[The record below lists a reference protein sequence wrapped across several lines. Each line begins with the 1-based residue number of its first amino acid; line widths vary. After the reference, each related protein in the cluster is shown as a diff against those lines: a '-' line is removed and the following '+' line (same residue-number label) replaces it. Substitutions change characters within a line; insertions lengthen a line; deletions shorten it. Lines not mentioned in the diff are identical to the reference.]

1 MFCYF
6 LINKRVCLKK
16 AINKLKLHSPN
27 FLLAKIEQLNM
38 SPMHIRSIFKV
49 SLISL
54 ALGLFQARPI
64 QAFTL
69 SIFHN
74 NDSESALLPR
84 NSEGE
89 TDLDGDIG
97 GAARFVSLID
107 TLRSNA
113 TTDATITLSSGDN
126 FLAGTAFNASLENGT
141 FYDAVVLDAINYDAI
156 ALGNHD
162 FDFGTDVLADFIS
175 SPQFSRPVPY
185 LSANLD
191 FSNVPE
197 LQNLVE
203 QGRIAASTV
212 VEKAGERIGVVGAT
226 TPALRS
232 ISSPGDVEIE
242 QDVAGEVQAE
252 IDALLAQ
259 GVDKIIL
266 ISHLQSVEN
275 DLELIPQLS
284 GVDIAIAGGGD
295 ELLAN
300 ADDELLPGDES
311 SLEQSYPLTVTNAE
325 GRTVPVVTTAGQ
337 YGYVGQL
344 EVEFDE
350 AGNVIDF
357 DGGPQRVF
365 APDGIESD
373 PQVQE
378 QAIEPVAESIAAL
391 EENAIATSE
400 VPLNG
405 EREAVRTEETN
416 FGNLIADALLATGQ
430 ALAPTFGLP
439 IPDVALQNG
448 GGIRNDSTF
457 APGEF
462 TELDTFDAL
471 PFPNFVT
478 VVPNVT
484 ASQFKEILENAVSQ
498 IEEVG
503 GRFAQIAGFEFAYD
517 PDASIGTRVRMVVL
531 NDGTVIVENGEVV
544 AGAPDITI
552 STIDF
557 LAQGGDDYPFG
568 DADFT
573 SLGVSYQQ
581 ALENFVSDL
590 GTITAQDYPVGG
602 EGRITTAQAPSPP
615 QPETVPEPT
624 SVLGL
629 LALGLGAASL
639 QHRKSSH

>member
-1 MFCYF
+1 
-6 LINKRVCLKK
+6 
-16 AINKLKLHSPN
+16 
-27 FLLAKIEQLNM
+27 M
-38 SPMHIRSIFKV
+38 SLMHIHSIFKV
-49 SLISL
+49 GLIGL
-54 ALGLFQARPI
+54 ALSLQARPI

-69 SIFHN
+69 SVFHN
-74 NDSESALLPR
+74 NDGESALLPR
-84 NSEGE
+84 NLDGA
-89 TDLDGDIG
+89 TDLNGDIG
-97 GAARFVSLID
+97 GAARFVSLVD

-126 FLAGTAFNASLENGT
+126 FLAGTAFNASIEDGT
-141 FYDAVVLDAINYDAI
+141 FYDATVLNAIGYDAI

-175 SPQFSRPVPY
+175 SPEWSNLVPY

-191 FSNVPE
+191 FDGVPA

-212 VEKAGERIGVVGAT
+212 VEKAGEQIGVVGAT
-226 TPALRS
+226 TPELRS

-252 IDALLAQ
+252 IDDLLDQ

-300 ADDELLPGDES
+300 PDNALLPGDES
-311 SLEQSYPLTVTNAE
+311 TPEQSYPLTVTNAE
-325 GRTVPVVTTAGQ
+325 GLTVPVVTTAGQ

-350 AGNVIDF
+350 AGNVTGF

-373 PQVQE
+373 PQVQA

-416 FGNLIADALLATGQ
+416 FGNLIADALLATGT

-462 TELDTFDAL
+462 TELNTFDAL
-471 PFPNFVT
+471 PFPNFVA
-478 VVPNVT
+478 VVPNVA

-503 GRFAQIAGFEFAYD
+503 GSFAQIAGFEFAYD

-531 NDGTVIVENGEVV
+531 NDGTVIVEDGEVV

-568 DADFT
+568 EADFT

-602 EGRITTAQAPSPP
+602 EGRITTAQAPLQP
-615 QPETVPEPT
+615 QPESVPEPT

-629 LALGLGAASL
+629 LALGLGATSL
-639 QHRKSSH
+639 QRRKSSH

>member
-1 MFCYF
+1 
-6 LINKRVCLKK
+6 
-16 AINKLKLHSPN
+16 
-27 FLLAKIEQLNM
+27 M
-38 SPMHIRSIFKV
+38 SLMHIHSIFKV
-49 SLISL
+49 SLVGL
-54 ALGLFQARPI
+54 ALSLSARPI

-69 SIFHN
+69 SVFHN
-74 NDSESALLPR
+74 NDGESALLPR
-84 NSEGE
+84 NLDGA
-89 TDLDGDIG
+89 TDLNGDIG
-97 GAARFVSLID
+97 GAARFVSLVD

-126 FLAGTAFNASLENGT
+126 FLAGTAFNASLEDGT
-141 FYDAVVLDAINYDAI
+141 FYDATVLNAIGYDAI

-175 SPQFSRPVPY
+175 SPEWSNPVPY

-191 FSNVPE
+191 FGGVPA

-212 VEKAGERIGVVGAT
+212 VEKAGEQIGVVGAT

-252 IDALLAQ
+252 IDDLLAQ

-300 ADDELLPGDES
+300 PDNALLPGDES
-311 SLEQSYPLTVTNAE
+311 TPESYPLTVTNAE

-350 AGNVIDF
+350 AGNIIDF

-373 PQVQE
+373 PQVQA

-416 FGNLIADALLATGQ
+416 FGNLIADALLATGT

-457 APGEF
+457 ASGEF

-471 PFPNFVT
+471 PFPNFVA
-478 VVPNVT
+478 VVPNVA
-484 ASQFKEILENAVSQ
+484 ASQFKDILENAVSQ

-531 NDGTVIVENGEVV
+531 NDGTVIVEDGEVV

-568 DADFT
+568 EADFT

-581 ALENFVSDL
+581 ALEDFVSDL

-602 EGRITTAQAPSPP
+602 EGRITTQISSPP

>member
-1 MFCYF
+1 
-6 LINKRVCLKK
+6 
-16 AINKLKLHSPN
+16 
-27 FLLAKIEQLNM
+27 M
-38 SPMHIRSIFKV
+38 SSMHIRSIFKV
-49 SLISL
+49 SLIGL
-54 ALGLFQARPI
+54 ALSLQARPI

-74 NDSESALLPR
+74 NDGESALLPR

-89 TDLDGDIG
+89 TDPNGDIG

-141 FYDAVVLDAINYDAI
+141 FYDATVLNAINYDAI

-191 FSNVPE
+191 FSGVPA

-300 ADDELLPGDES
+300 ADDALLPGDES
-311 SLEQSYPLTVTNAE
+311 TPEQSYPLTVTNAE

-344 EVEFDE
+344 EIEFDE
-350 AGNVIDF
+350 AGNVTDF
-357 DGGPQRVF
+357 GGGPQRVF

-373 PQVQE
+373 PQVQA

-405 EREAVRTEETN
+405 ERESVRTEETN
-416 FGNLIADALLATGQ
+416 FGNLIADALLATGK

-478 VVPNVT
+478 VVPNVA

-568 DADFT
+568 NADFT
-573 SLGVSYQQ
+573 SLGISYQQ
-581 ALENFVSDL
+581 ALEDFVSDL

-615 QPETVPEPT
+615 EPETVPEPT

-629 LALGLGAASL
+629 LAIGLGAASL
-639 QHRKSSH
+639 QRRKSSH

>member
-1 MFCYF
+1 
-6 LINKRVCLKK
+6 
-16 AINKLKLHSPN
+16 
-27 FLLAKIEQLNM
+27 M
-38 SPMHIRSIFKV
+38 SPMQIRSIFKV
-49 SLISL
+49 SLIGL
-54 ALGLFQARPI
+54 ALSLQARPI

-74 NDSESALLPR
+74 NDGESALLPR

-89 TDLDGDIG
+89 TDLNGDIG
-97 GAARFVSLID
+97 GAARFVGLID

-141 FYDAVVLDAINYDAI
+141 FYDATVLNAINYDAI

-175 SPQFSRPVPY
+175 SPEFSNPVPY

-191 FSNVPE
+191 FSGVPA

-212 VEKAGERIGVVGAT
+212 VEKAGEQIGVVGAT
-226 TPALRS
+226 TPELRS

-252 IDALLAQ
+252 IDDLLAQ

-300 ADDELLPGDES
+300 PDNALLPGDQS
-311 SLEQSYPLTVTNAE
+311 NLEQPYPLTVTNAE

-357 DGGPQRVF
+357 GGGPERVF

-373 PQVQE
+373 PQVQS

-391 EENAIATSE
+391 EENAIATNE

-405 EREAVRTEETN
+405 ERESVRTEETN
-416 FGNLIADALLATGQ
+416 FGNLIADALLATGK

-478 VVPNVT
+478 VVPNVA

-503 GRFAQIAGFEFAYD
+503 GRFAQIAGFEFTYD

-581 ALENFVSDL
+581 ALEDFVSDL

-602 EGRITTAQAPSPP
+602 EGRITTQTPSPP
-615 QPETVPEPT
+615 QPESVPEPT

-639 QHRKSSH
+639 QRRKSSH

>member
-1 MFCYF
+1 
-6 LINKRVCLKK
+6 
-16 AINKLKLHSPN
+16 
-27 FLLAKIEQLNM
+27 M
-38 SPMHIRSIFKV
+38 SLMHIRSIFKV
-49 SLISL
+49 SLIGL
-54 ALGLFQARPI
+54 ALSLQARPI

-74 NDSESALLPR
+74 NDGESALLPR
-84 NSEGE
+84 NLDGA
-89 TDLDGDIG
+89 TDLNGDIG
-97 GAARFVSLID
+97 GAARFVGLVG

-126 FLAGTAFNASLENGT
+126 FLAGTAFNASLEDGT
-141 FYDAVVLDAINYDAI
+141 FYDATVLNAIGYDAI

-175 SPQFSRPVPY
+175 SPEWSNPVPY

-191 FSNVPE
+191 FGGVPA

-212 VEKAGERIGVVGAT
+212 VEKAGEQIGVVGAT

-252 IDALLAQ
+252 IDDLLAQ

-300 ADDELLPGDES
+300 PDNALLPGDES
-311 SLEQSYPLTVTNAE
+311 TPESYPLTVTNAE

-350 AGNVIDF
+350 AGNIIDF

-373 PQVQE
+373 PQVQA

-405 EREAVRTEETN
+405 ERESVRTEETN
-416 FGNLIADALLATGQ
+416 FGNLIADALLATGT

-439 IPDVALQNG
+439 TPDVALQNG

-478 VVPNVT
+478 VVPNVA

-581 ALENFVSDL
+581 ALEVFVSDL

-602 EGRITTAQAPSPP
+602 EGRITTQTPLQPE
-615 QPETVPEPT
+615 PETVPEPT

-639 QHRKSSH
+639 QCRKSSH